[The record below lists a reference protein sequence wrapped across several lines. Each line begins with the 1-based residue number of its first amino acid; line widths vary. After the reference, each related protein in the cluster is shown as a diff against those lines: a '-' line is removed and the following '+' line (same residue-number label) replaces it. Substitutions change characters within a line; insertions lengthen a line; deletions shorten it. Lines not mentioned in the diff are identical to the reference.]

1 MQVGYPMQLQYHIYL
16 GCPMLLRSPIWFGSP
31 IHSHGLPWQLS
42 LCRICLQCRR
52 PRFDSWVRKIPW
64 RRERLPTPVL
74 LGFPGGSECKE
85 STRNVG
91 DLDSIPELGRS
102 PGAGPGNPL
111 QYSCLGN
118 PAEEPGGIQ
127 SVGSHRVRHNIAT
140 EPTRNNVQ
148 SRLPLL

>member
-1 MQVGYPMQLQYHIYL
+1 M
-16 GCPMLLRSPIWFGSP
+16 
-31 IHSHGLPWQLS
+31 
-42 LCRICLQCRR
+42 
-52 PRFDSWVRKIPW
+52 
-64 RRERLPTPVL
+64 
-74 LGFPGGSECKE
+74 
-85 STRNVG
+85 G

-127 SVGSHRVRHNIAT
+127 SVGSHGVRHNIAT

-148 SRLPLL
+148 SRLPLSQTQKIEIIQTERKLKCKGDTEVGFAPVDICVLENQCAVQNHCLTTEVMRGNGIRGTPRHYHLKIR